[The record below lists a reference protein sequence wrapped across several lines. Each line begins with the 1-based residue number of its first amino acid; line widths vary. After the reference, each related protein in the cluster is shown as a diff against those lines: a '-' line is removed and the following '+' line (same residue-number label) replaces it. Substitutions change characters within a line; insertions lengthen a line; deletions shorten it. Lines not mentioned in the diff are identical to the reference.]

1 MNKQLLQL
9 ISCSV
14 ILLDLVFLNLS
25 VFLCALLF
33 NVMNEK
39 LGQAYWLLWIILNL
53 SWLFIASVV
62 RVYKLKSIF
71 SFETTARQAMHA
83 WFYWLIFVMLYLF
96 FANHFRLSRLFTVVS
111 MVSFGV
117 LLFLN
122 RLILLFLGSH
132 YKGNNS
138 MTRKVMIIGY
148 NSMAKKLASY
158 LEENEINTE
167 IVGFCEET
175 KNVYELTNYP
185 ILDSVENSV
194 VASRQY
200 QVDDIYSTIAPEQNI
215 SIYELMQE
223 ADKSCIHFR
232 FIPDLSH
239 FIKRNFFI
247 YYLKDIPVMT
257 LRQEPLSDAG
267 NRIKKRIVDIVISL
281 FVVVFILSWLI
292 PVLGLL
298 IYLESPGPI
307 FFNQQRTGR
316 NKKTFYCLKFRSMKV
331 NNDAHFKQATI
342 NDNRLTKVGKIIRR
356 TNLDE
361 FPQFINVLKGEM
373 SIVGPRPHMLKHTD
387 DYSRIIDQYM
397 VRQFL
402 KPGITGWAQIHGFR
416 GEVKAIHQLRDR
428 VEHDIWYMENW
439 GLWLDIR
446 IISLTLFNM
455 INGEK
460 NAY

>member
-1 MNKQLLQL
+1 M
-9 ISCSV
+9 

-25 VFLCALLF
+25 LFLCALLC
-33 NVMNEK
+33 NLMNDK
-39 LGQAYWLLWIILNL
+39 LGNAYWLLWIALNL

-96 FANHFRLSRLFTVVS
+96 FAHQFRLSRLFTAVS
-111 MVSFGV
+111 TVSFGV

-122 RLILLFLGSH
+122 RLVLLFLGSH

-148 NSMAKKLASY
+148 NGMAKKLATY

-167 IVGFCEET
+167 IVGFCEEI

-185 ILDSVENSV
+185 ILDSVENSI

-239 FIKRNFFI
+239 FIKRNFYI

-257 LRQEPLSDAG
+257 LRQEPLSDAA
-267 NRIKKRIVDIVISL
+267 NRIKKRIFDIIISL

-298 IYLESPGPI
+298 IYLDSPGPI

-316 NKKTFYCLKFRSMKV
+316 NKKAFYCLKFRSMKV
-331 NNDAHFKQATI
+331 NNDAHCKQATI
-342 NDNRLTKVGKIIRR
+342 NDSRLTKVGKIIRR

-387 DYSRIIDQYM
+387 DYSRIIDKYM

-402 KPGITGWAQIHGFR
+402 KPGITGWAQIHGYR
-416 GEVKAIHQLRDR
+416 GEVKAVHQLRDR

-439 GLWLDIR
+439 GLWLDVK
-446 IISLTLFNM
+446 IIFLTLFNM